1 MQGMLGNQVL
11 YHSPLVT
18 IADLACHT
26 HDAECGLDATE
37 RHRLVFTRAGAA
49 LARRV
54 GATGCAFV
62 SDPVQAVF
70 LIAGT
75 EYRMR
80 HHVEAPHACT
90 VFAFASAVLPGEPG
104 LGRPVTAKRR
114 LIRPDVLLRYHH
126 LRQGLLGRLDSPGS
140 TQRVEDEALALL
152 DGTTRCREP
161 GGDARPF
168 RAPSHR
174 DLAESAKMVLASS
187 PGSPHRLSDVA
198 ESFGVSPSHL
208 AHVFRA
214 VVGIPMHQYL
224 LQIRMGIALDR
235 VGGGATNLSELA
247 LDLGFVSHSH
257 FTAAFRRYF
266 GIAPRDVRRALAV
279 RPVRPVRPPRPLRR
293 AARVTT

>member
-18 IADLACHT
+18 IADLGCHT
-26 HDAECGLDATE
+26 HDAECDVDATE

-54 GATGCAFV
+54 GATGCDFV

-70 LIAGT
+70 LMAGT
-75 EYRMR
+75 QYRMR

-90 VFAFASAVLPGEPG
+90 VFAFASAIIPVETGFG
-104 LGRPVTAKRR
+104 QAVTAKRR
-114 LIRPDVLLRYHH
+114 LIRPDVLLQYHR
-126 LRQGLLGRLDSPGS
+126 LRQALLGHLDSRAT
-140 TQRVEDEALALL
+140 TQTVEEEALALL
-152 DGTTRCREP
+152 DGTTRLRES
-161 GGDARPF
+161 GGDARSF

-174 DLAESAKMVLASS
+174 DLAESAKMVLASA
-187 PGSPHRLSDVA
+187 PGSPHRLADVA

-266 GIAPRDVRRALAV
+266 GIPPRDVRRALA
-279 RPVRPVRPPRPLRR
+279 RPHARR
-293 AARVTT
+293 ITA